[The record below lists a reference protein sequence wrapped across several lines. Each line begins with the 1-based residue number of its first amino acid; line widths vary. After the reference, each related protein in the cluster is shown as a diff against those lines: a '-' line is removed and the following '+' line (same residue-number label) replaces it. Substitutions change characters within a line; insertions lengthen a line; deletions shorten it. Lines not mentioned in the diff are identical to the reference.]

1 MQDLDSQIRAAIRR
15 LGITN
20 GTVVDS
26 LSNLVPILS
35 VLLTLVITVATV
47 LTGLDDSDDAG
58 PDEPP
63 IVVPVVNEQMRTD
76 LVRAI
81 NYHRIVPASF
91 NLELHASAQEKATD
105 NATGGRLGTATAAE
119 SQIVMLQAR
128 QSTDI
133 ASVDG
138 FLTMWMEDYPNYEV
152 LMHEDNESFG
162 VGIAEANGQTY
173 AVVQFMQR

>member
-1 MQDLDSQIRAAIRR
+1 MRDLDSQIRAAIRR

-47 LTGLDDSDDAG
+47 LTGLDDSDGDT
-58 PDEPP
+58 PQ
-63 IVVPVVNEQMRTD
+63 PVVNEQMRSD
-76 LVRAI
+76 LLRAI

-91 NLELHASAQEKATD
+91 DLELYASAQKKAVENATEGHMD
-105 NATGGRLGTATAAE
+105 TAATGGNRIL
-119 SQIVMLQAR
+119 MLQAR
-128 QSTDI
+128 QNTDI

-138 FLTMWMEDYPNYEV
+138 FLSLWMDNEDNYDA
-152 LMHEDNESFG
+152 LMHPDNREIG
-162 VGIAEANGQTY
+162 VGVAEAAGTTY
-173 AVVQFMQR
+173 AVVQFRQL